1 MSPRTLVLLCTLALT
16 ALVGFAFA
24 PASYDDGY
32 ITYRYADNF
41 ARGQGFVFNPGES
54 LLGTSAPGYGL
65 FLGALTRFLQPLGA
79 GVDQV
84 GSAVFLLGL
93 ALLPLFLAR
102 LIRQSDGKQPELTA
116 AIFALLAIP
125 ARWNVELMGCEQ
137 LPILVLVVV
146 GFTLAFDRR
155 EFAAG
160 LSVGLAGAFRSDA
173 GLAIAAL
180 AIAVWIDRRRVPWRF
195 ALAAAFPIA
204 LCWTWLF
211 ATFGSILPVTL
222 AGKRSEMEFVVASYN
237 SSTIDWLTRTVGPI
251 GAAAVLFLAICG
263 GAGAAR
269 LRGRARPFLLSAGVW
284 ILAHELFYRVIG
296 VPFAPWYHL
305 AAFNCL
311 LALAA
316 FGASRLFRAGRGAAN
331 HWPLPRIAGSALA
344 TLCVGV
350 VLYGAAGFYIECW
363 GRPPDARIRIY
374 RDIAA
379 DIRARSAPD
388 ARIAAVE
395 IGALAFFSD
404 RAVVDLAG
412 LVDPAMREARRE
424 NRLSAALASAPPDYL
439 VDTPAF
445 HGNFLKQLVEVGD
458 LESSYRS
465 VATFSRPEYPFAVR
479 LFGRIDSPPN
489 GQH

>member
-269 LRGRARPFLLSAGVW
+269 LRGRARPFPALCRRLDSGSRAFLSCHWSAVRSLVSPRRIQLPARARGLRSVQA
-284 ILAHELFYRVIG
+284 LSRRTRRRE
-296 VPFAPWYHL
+296 PL
-305 AAFNCL
+305 AAATNRRFSARDPLRWGCSL
-311 LALAA
+311 W
-316 FGASRLFRAGRGAAN
+316 RGR
-331 HWPLPRIAGSALA
+331 
-344 TLCVGV
+344 
-350 VLYGAAGFYIECW
+350 
-363 GRPPDARIRIY
+363 
-374 RDIAA
+374 
-379 DIRARSAPD
+379 
-388 ARIAAVE
+388 
-395 IGALAFFSD
+395 
-404 RAVVDLAG
+404 
-412 LVDPAMREARRE
+412 
-424 NRLSAALASAPPDYL
+424 
-439 VDTPAF
+439 
-445 HGNFLKQLVEVGD
+445 FL
-458 LESSYRS
+458 
-465 VATFSRPEYPFAVR
+465 
-479 LFGRIDSPPN
+479 
-489 GQH
+489 H